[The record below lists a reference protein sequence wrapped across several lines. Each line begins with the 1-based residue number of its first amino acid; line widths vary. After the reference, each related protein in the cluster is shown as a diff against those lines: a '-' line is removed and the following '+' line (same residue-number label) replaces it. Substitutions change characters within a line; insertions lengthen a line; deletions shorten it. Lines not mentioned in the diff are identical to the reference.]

1 MKRHR
6 VTHMV
11 THGGL
16 SPQGQPKRP
25 VRPVR
30 PVKPVMKVL
39 LLHGRGGK
47 GQAFTNRIRNNTLGT
62 KLGMNESLTL
72 PLKSPSPSSINTK
85 QGEEVEGQVEGQVEV
100 VAPDGTVPLEEGG
113 YAWWEFPPGVSRS
126 YEASEWIRSEESIE
140 RAAEAARECDL
151 CIGFSQGAMLLA
163 VLIAKGKL
171 SSKCKAAVLGGAG
184 WPKPY
189 ASDLEDYRRRG
200 GQPVGGAI
208 HIPRLLHVTSENDAI
223 NPREQA
229 LEVHKCL
236 GGDVLEHNE
245 GHVLPVQGDASDA
258 MAQWINLQL
267 AAH

>member
-1 MKRHR
+1 MKRH
-6 VTHMV
+6 VTHV
-11 THGGL
+11 TQG
-16 SPQGQPKRP
+16 PQGQPAMRG
-25 VRPVR
+25 VRGVR
-30 PVKPVMKVL
+30 GVKVL

-47 GQAFTNRIRNNTLGT
+47 GQAFTNKIRDNTLGQ
-62 KLGMNESLTL
+62 KLGMNLT
-72 PLKSPSPSSINTK
+72 
-85 QGEEVEGQVEGQVEV
+85 EGQVEVEVEV
-100 VAPDGTVPLEEGG
+100 VAPDGTVPLEDGKGG

-200 GQPVGGAI
+200 GQPC
-208 HIPRLLHVTSENDAI
+208 PRQS
-223 NPREQA
+223 PSR
-229 LEVHKCL
+229 
-236 GGDVLEHNE
+236 
-245 GHVLPVQGDASDA
+245 
-258 MAQWINLQL
+258 
-267 AAH
+267 